1 MKTNKTQTKT
11 SLSSLNQTSSNQFYK
26 PVQYNAK
33 YYLASGKKVNFM
45 IYQNGAKLGFADTIA
60 FLYS

>member
-33 YYLASGKKVNFM
+33 YYLTSGKKVNFM
-45 IYQNGAKLGFADTIA
+45 IYQNGAKL
-60 FLYS
+60 